1 MSFPNSATVA
11 GPFAEELIRTARK
24 IATPGK
30 GILAA
35 DESTGTIGSRFQS
48 IGLEA
53 SFENTRQYRELLF
66 GTKGLNEYISGCI
79 LYDETLTKQKVADGS
94 RPLSDLLRDQD
105 IVIGI
110 KVDNGPKPL
119 VGSNGEQAVTG
130 LDGLGDRCKKY
141 YELGARF
148 GKWRAPYSIDI
159 VNGKPSEIVIKEQA
173 WGLARYAAICQA
185 NGICPVVE
193 PEVMMD
199 GEHDIKTCALVSERV
214 WSEVTKALHEC
225 GVLLEGILF
234 KPNMITSGQ
243 SAKIKA
249 TPLEVASYTI
259 RTLQRC
265 LPASVPGVTF
275 LSGGQSEEEATL
287 NLDAINRIV
296 QKNPKSVPWNL
307 SFSYGRALQATCIQ
321 TWAGKT
327 ENVEAARAVLLHR
340 AKSNSEAQLGKYEAG
355 EATVGSNVSLFQDNY
370 IY

>member
-1 MSFPNSATVA
+1 MSFPNSANVA
-11 GPFAEELIRTARK
+11 GAFADELIRTARK

-35 DESTGTIGSRFQS
+35 DESTGTIGNRFKA
-48 IGLEA
+48 INTEPN
-53 SFENTRQYRELLF
+53 FENTRRYRELLF
-66 GTKGLNEYISGCI
+66 GTKGLNQYISGCI
-79 LYDETLTKQKVADGS
+79 LFDETLTKQKTADGS
-94 RPLSDLLRDQD
+94 RPLAALLQDQD

-110 KVDNGPKPL
+110 KVDAGPKPL

-130 LDGLGDRCKKY
+130 LDGLGERCKKY

-159 VNGKPSEIVIKEQA
+159 VNGKPSELVIKEQA

-199 GEHDIKTCALVSERV
+199 GEHDIETCALVSERV

-243 SAKIKA
+243 GAKVQA

-275 LSGGQSEEEATL
+275 LSGGQTEEEATV
-287 NLDAINRIV
+287 NLDAINRLV
-296 QKNPKSVPWNL
+296 AKNPKSVPWNL
-307 SFSYGRALQATCIQ
+307 SFSYGRALQATCIK
-321 TWAGKT
+321 TWAGSDD
-327 ENVEAARAVLLHR
+327 NIEAARAVLLAR
-340 AKSNSEAQLGKYEAG
+340 AKANSEAQLGKYEAG
-355 EATVGSNVSLFQDNY
+355 EANVGANVSLFEKNY
-370 IY
+370 VY